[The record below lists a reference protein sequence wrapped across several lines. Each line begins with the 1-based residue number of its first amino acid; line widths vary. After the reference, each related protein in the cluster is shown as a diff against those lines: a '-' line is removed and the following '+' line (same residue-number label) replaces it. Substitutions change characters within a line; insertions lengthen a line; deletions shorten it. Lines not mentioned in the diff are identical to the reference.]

1 MSAMS
6 RLTGREHGQEG
17 TGGEGAAADQAPAV
31 GKHTLVGAA
40 MTRST
45 GGENTPGKHTPVEA
59 AMAKMGRGAPMPAAV
74 RSGVEAE
81 TGGDLSSATVHAGPE
96 ASEMARNLDARAF
109 TFGSQVVLGNG
120 ASMADSQLLAH
131 EATHVVQQAGQPP
144 SVMRD
149 TGRPQQTK
157 AEQEADRVADLVN
170 RGAATDPAST
180 APKVFPA
187 PAGSKPQQR
196 HAAALARLEL
206 IETSISAEDGTPAGR
221 TTAQTKDD
229 SQTGRQTVSHQL
241 VAGGTRQAALDAKAA
256 SARAVAGKDLE
267 AAAAAAGAFEVA
279 VRAYQDAYE
288 RTYLVSTDAPVDKKA
303 KWGPTKQ
310 RDRLGSDTVR
320 AKLETWATTLPFVKF
335 VIPAGQPTE
344 VYVGDPALG
353 HIGIANDNALAA
365 GLLKLKT
372 DPLRVSEIENASGGY
387 RPGPLRNAL
396 VLARMIDLG
405 YVQDDL
411 RGTQVDHRPDGSYN
425 GSKIDPR

>member
-17 TGGEGAAADQAPAV
+17 SASEGAAAAPAI
-31 GKHTLVGAA
+31 GKHPLVGATVA
-40 MTRST
+40 GST
-45 GGENTPGKHTPVEA
+45 GGEHTPGKHTPVEA
-59 AMAKMGRGAPMPAAV
+59 AMARMGRGAPIPAGV

-81 TGGDLSSATVHAGPE
+81 TGGDLSSVTVHAGPE
-96 ASEMARNLDARAF
+96 ASELAGTLGARAF
-109 TFGSQVVLGNG
+109 TFGSQVVLGGG
-120 ASMADSQLLAH
+120 ASMADSRLLAH
-131 EATHVVQQAGQPP
+131 EATHVVQQAGQTP

-157 AEQEADRVADLVN
+157 PEQEADRVADLVN
-170 RGAATDPAST
+170 RGAKADPAST
-180 APKVFPA
+180 APKSFPA
-187 PAGSKPQQR
+187 PNGSKPRQR
-196 HAAALARLEL
+196 HDAALARLEL
-206 IETSISAEDGTPAGR
+206 IETSIRYEDGTPADR
-221 TTAQTKDD
+221 TTVQTKDD
-229 SQTGRQTVSHQL
+229 SQTDRQKVSHQL

-256 SARAVAGKDLE
+256 SVKAMAGTDVK
-267 AAAAAAGAFEVA
+267 AQATAAGAFEVA

-288 RTYLVSTDAPVDKKA
+288 HTYLVSTDAPIDKKA
-303 KWGPTKQ
+303 TWGPTKQ

-335 VIPAGQPTE
+335 VIPAGNPTE

-353 HIGIANDNALAA
+353 HIAIANDNALAA

-405 YVQDDL
+405 YVQEDL

-425 GSKIDPR
+425 GSKLDPR